1 MRRAR
6 SRSPRDRVSQALA
19 ITRCD
24 FKNVPDRSISTQPHT
39 HGSVA
44 RCASIAGL
52 QELYAA
58 PKRSREQ
65 RPTAYR
71 LGPRLRPKRPSANRR
86 NRIHRRALAGTGADR
101 RAPIAIRAE
110 HRERTAM
117 VVRRRDPTMRA
128 DSATPSYGAPTA
140 LWRSTL
146 GENGVRATSAGG
158 RAPLHH
164 CGYPPVLR

>member
-39 HGSVA
+39 HGLVT

-71 LGPRLRPKRPSANRR
+71 LGPRSCDANAPQPIVVGRNTRPGAAGPGSIDGRR
-86 NRIHRRALAGTGADR
+86 SRAAL
-101 RAPIAIRAE
+101 PIAGEPLRSFSDAIPRCAPTRAAV
-110 HRERTAM
+110 RK
-117 VVRRRDPTMRA
+117 VRRR
-128 DSATPSYGAPTA
+128 
-140 LWRSTL
+140 LC
-146 GENGVRATSAGG
+146 GVAHR
-158 RAPLHH
+158 
-164 CGYPPVLR
+164 